1 MHNYAAA
8 NSTQQK
14 LINWGLLNRKI
25 LCRLGLNVPESV
37 MRGIC
42 LGRTGLVEI
51 FLYNLRT
58 KIDEYDFKK
67 KKIIK
72 ISMF

>member
-1 MHNYAAA
+1 M
-8 NSTQQK
+8 
-14 LINWGLLNRKI
+14 
-25 LCRLGLNVPESV
+25 NVPEPV

-58 KIDEYDFKK
+58 KIDEYVLRNSQQNESYLLF
-67 KKIIK
+67 
-72 ISMF
+72 